1 MNTRMS
7 MAVHM
12 ALEQVR
18 RGVPVRQAAA
28 TAGVWPSSVYIA
40 IKREGVKVPAK
51 RKTARAA
58 G

>member
-18 RGVPVRQAAA
+18 KGVPVRQAAA
-28 TAGVWPSSVYIA
+28 SVGVWPSSVYIA
-40 IKREGVKVPAK
+40 IKREGVKMPSKKKGGAK
-51 RKTARAA
+51 
-58 G
+58 

>member
-1 MNTRMS
+1 MS

>member
-28 TAGVWPSSVYIA
+28 AAGVWPSSVYIA

-51 RKTARAA
+51 KTARAA

>member
-28 TAGVWPSSVYIA
+28 AAGVWPSSVYIA
-40 IKREGVKVPAK
+40 IKREGVKVPA